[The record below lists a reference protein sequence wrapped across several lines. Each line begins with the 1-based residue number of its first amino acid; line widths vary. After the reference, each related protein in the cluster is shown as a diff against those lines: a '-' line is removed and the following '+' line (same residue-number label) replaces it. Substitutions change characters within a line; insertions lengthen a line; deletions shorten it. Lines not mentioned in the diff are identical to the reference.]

1 VVFGLISI
9 NLSEIIGVKTVI
21 KHNGFNFGAI
31 SLTDRG
37 SLSYSLEYV
46 ADYRIQF

>member
-1 VVFGLISI
+1 MVFGLIPI

-21 KHNGFNFGAI
+21 KHNGFTFEAI